1 MALGQRGSPTGLG
14 NRVVYRSTNLLS
26 LTMEIAREPGHG
38 HSIEVSGDR
47 GKQVTFAVSGRIA
60 LDNLEAFDAEVQARL
75 LEMIPATLTVDV
87 AGVDFLDSAGALA
100 LIELETQARAR
111 SITYEL
117 VNLTDK
123 ARGIMGLID
132 PAALTTPPLI
142 TERQAGNFLER
153 LGAAT
158 LEILNDFKR
167 VSTFL
172 GELLVALTHALFHPH
187 SVRWED
193 VAFYMKRAGV
203 DGVPIIGL
211 ISLLLGLI
219 LAFMSS
225 LQLKQFGANIYV
237 PSLLAISIVK
247 ELGPIMTAILVAGRS
262 GSAFAAEIGTMM
274 VNEEVDA
281 LTTMGFTP
289 VRFLAVPKVL
299 AAIIVVPL
307 LTIYADLFGIIGGV
321 IVGVLGLDLTVYTYL
336 KATQGSLSLSDI
348 IISLIKSGVFAL
360 LIAGIGCQRGFEVR
374 GGAEAVGSATT
385 SAVVAAIFLIIVT
398 DSAFALVF
406 QYLRV

>member
-1 MALGQRGSPTGLG
+1 MKNPSGP
-14 NRVVYRSTNLLS
+14 
-26 LTMEIAREPGHG
+26 PKGHT
-38 HSIEVSGDR
+38 IEVRDDG
-47 GKQVTFAVSGRIA
+47 GQHVTLAVSGRIA
-60 LDNLEAFDAEVQARL
+60 LDSLHGFTSEVQAL
-75 LEMIPATLTVDV
+75 LAKQSPAGLTVDL

-100 LIELETQARAR
+100 LIELEDEAR
-111 SITYEL
+111 SRSMTFEL
-117 VNLTDK
+117 ANLSAK

-132 PAALTTPPLI
+132 
-142 TERQAGNFLER
+142 RQALATPTLISQRQTGNFLER
-153 LGAAT
+153 VGAEA
-158 LEILNDFKR
+158 LLILDDFKQ
-167 VSTFL
+167 VLIFL
-172 GELLVALTHALFHPH
+172 GELLGALTYALLHPWT
-187 SVRWED
+187 VRWGD
-193 VAFYMKRAGV
+193 VLFYMKRAGV
-203 DGVPIIGL
+203 DGLPIIGL

-237 PSLLAISIVK
+237 ASLLAIAIVK

-274 VNEEVDA
+274 VDEEVDA
-281 LTTMGFTP
+281 LTAMGFTP

-299 AAIIVVPL
+299 ATLIVVPL
-307 LTIYADLFGIIGGV
+307 LTIYADFFGILGGV

-336 KATQGSLSLSDI
+336 KETQVSLTLLDI
-348 IISLIKSGVFAL
+348 VTSLIKSGVFAV

-406 QYLRV
+406 QYLHL

>member
-1 MALGQRGSPTGLG
+1 MAT
-14 NRVVYRSTNLLS
+14 
-26 LTMEIAREPGHG
+26 PGYAV
-38 HSIEVSGDR
+38 EVQGEKGR
-47 GKQVTFAVSGRIA
+47 QVTFAVSGRIA
-60 LDNLEAFDAEVQARL
+60 LDNLKAFTTQVQGL
-75 LEMIPATLTVDV
+75 IQKLIPAALTVDL

-100 LIELETQARAR
+100 LIELEQEVRAR
-111 SITYEL
+111 SITCEL
-117 VNLTDK
+117 VNLSDK

-132 PAALTTPPLI
+132 PKALAVPPLI
-142 TERQAGNFLER
+142 TDRKTGNFLEQV
-153 LGAAT
+153 GDST
-158 LEILNDFKR
+158 LAMLNDFKQ
-167 VSTFL
+167 VLIFL
-172 GELLVALTHALFHPH
+172 GELLGALTHALFRPWA
-187 SVRWED
+187 VRWND
-193 VAFYMKRAGV
+193 VLFYMKRAGV
-203 DGVPIIGL
+203 EGLPIVGL

-237 PSLLAISIVK
+237 ASLLAIAIVK

-281 LTTMGFTP
+281 LITMGFNP

-299 AAIIVVPL
+299 AAMIVVPL
-307 LTIYADLFGIIGGV
+307 LTIYADLFGILGGV

-336 KATQGSLSLSDI
+336 KETQRSLSLMDI
-348 IISLIKSGVFAL
+348 ITSLIKSGVFAV
-360 LIAGIGCQRGFEVR
+360 LIAGIGCQRGFQVR

-406 QYLRV
+406 QYLHI